1 MSFSFNL
8 EHTSGDSAAR
18 AGVIY
23 TDHGAIHTPV
33 FMPVGTQGTV
43 KTMTPDNLN
52 DIGAEI
58 ILGNTYHLL
67 MRPGSELVARHG
79 GLQKWSTWN
88 KPMLTDSGGFQ
99 VFSLSDL
106 NKISED
112 GVEFRSHWDGAKYI
126 FTPENVVDV
135 QREIGSDIMMV
146 LDECTPYPCDYDYA
160 LQSNDRTI
168 RWAQRA
174 KKQWLEKPGVHDY
187 YQSLFAIVQGSVYED
202 IRKNSVNNLVEMD
215 FEGYAIG
222 GLAVGE
228 PKDEMYELT
237 QFCTD
242 ILPQDKPRYLM
253 GVGTPE
259 DILTGIELGVDMFDC
274 VMPTRNARN
283 ATVFTS
289 EGRLIVRNAT
299 NKDDDS
305 PLDPRCDCQV
315 CRNYSRSY
323 IRHLINVNEI
333 LGIHLTT
340 YHNLYYYI
348 NIAKEAR
355 RAILKNDYIH
365 YKKEVIDKFKIA
377 MEV

>member
-1 MSFSFNL
+1 MSFKFHL

-18 AGVIY
+18 AGIIY
-23 TDHGAIHTPV
+23 TDHGIIHTPV

-67 MRPGSELVARHG
+67 MRPGSDLVARHG

-112 GVEFRSHWDGAKYI
+112 GVEFRSHWDGSKYI

-146 LDECTPYPCDYDYA
+146 LDECTPYPCDYNYA
-160 LQSNDRTI
+160 LQSNDRTM

-174 KKQWLEKPGVHDY
+174 KKRWLEKPGVHDY

-228 PKDEMYELT
+228 PKEEMYELT
-237 QFCTD
+237 QFCTE
-242 ILPQDKPRYLM
+242 ILPQEKPRYLM

-299 NKDDDS
+299 NKDDDN
-305 PLDPRCDCQV
+305 PLDPGCECQV
-315 CRNYSRSY
+315 CKNYSRSY

>member
-1 MSFSFNL
+1 MSFKFHL

-18 AGVIY
+18 AGIIN
-23 TDHGAIHTPV
+23 TDHGVIHTPV

-43 KTMTPDNLN
+43 KTMTPENLS

-79 GLQKWSTWN
+79 GLQKWSAWN

-112 GVEFRSHWDGAKYI
+112 GVEFRSHWDGSKYI

-146 LDECTPYPCDYDYA
+146 LDECTPYPCTYDYA
-160 LQSNDRTI
+160 VQSNDRTV

-174 KKQWLEKPGVHDY
+174 KKRWLEMPGVHDY
-187 YQSLFAIVQGSVYED
+187 YQSLFAIVQGSVYGD
-202 IRKNSVNNLVEMD
+202 VRKNSVDKLVEMD

-228 PKDEMYELT
+228 PKEEMYELT

-242 ILPQDKPRYLM
+242 ILPQEKPRYLM

-259 DILTGIELGVDMFDC
+259 DILTAIELGVDMFDC

-299 NKDDDS
+299 NKEDDN
-305 PLDPRCDCQV
+305 PLDPGCECQV
-315 CRNYSRSY
+315 CKNYSRSY

-348 NIAKEAR
+348 NIAKDAR
-355 RAILKNDYIH
+355 RAILENNYVH
-365 YKKEVIDKFKIA
+365 YKKETIDKFKIA